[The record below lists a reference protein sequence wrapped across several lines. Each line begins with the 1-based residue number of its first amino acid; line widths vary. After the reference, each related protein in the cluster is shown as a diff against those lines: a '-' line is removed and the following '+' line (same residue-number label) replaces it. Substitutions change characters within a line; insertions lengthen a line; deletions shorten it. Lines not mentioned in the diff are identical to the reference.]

1 MLPSITDS
9 AKNYLIATA
18 KKQSTNNIY
27 FGVKGGGCAGF
38 KYEWDSITD
47 DKIDPKD
54 EIITL
59 DENTKLIID
68 SFSLFY
74 IMGCTIDYKE
84 GFAGSQIVIENP
96 QATSSCGCG
105 ESVGF

>member
-1 MLPSITDS
+1 VIKPIRKRHGPKTMLVR
-9 AKNYLIATA
+9 
-18 KKQSTNNIY
+18 
-27 FGVKGGGCAGF
+27 FGGIFQQLSGCGMSRTH
-38 KYEWDSITD
+38 K
-47 DKIDPKD
+47 
-54 EIITL
+54 
-59 DENTKLIID
+59 NTKLIID